1 MFDKFREE
9 CGVFGVLGRQDA
21 ANLVYLGLY
30 ALQHRGQES
39 AGIASVAE
47 DGRILSE
54 KDMGYV
60 ADIFTHER
68 IAKLPGDTA
77 IGHVRYSTAGG
88 SMLCNAQPIVA
99 FTSKGAI
106 AVAHNGNLTNGEEL
120 RKQLE
125 AEGAIFNSTADSEL
139 FVHLIARS
147 RAKDLENAFVE
158 ALTRVQGAYA
168 VALLAPGKIFAA
180 RDPYGFRPLVLGR
193 LEDSFAISSETCAFD
208 LIGAETV
215 REIGAGEVIVIEKES
230 GVRVV
235 KDARASHEARCIF
248 EHVYFARP
256 DSVVFGNS
264 VAETRQRF
272 GAQLAREHPVPADV
286 VVPVPDSGVFAA
298 LGYAQEAGIPFQ
310 YGLVRNHY
318 VGRTFIEP
326 KQTIRSFGVKVKLN
340 PVRELVAGKR
350 VVLIDD
356 SIVRGTTS
364 KKIVR
369 MLKDAGAAEVH
380 MRISSPP
387 TSWPC
392 YYGIDTPER
401 QDLIASTHSLEDIRA
416 FIEADSLGYLSEE
429 GLLEAVRK
437 DGDDPRRLYCTACFS
452 GTYLGDRRP
461 ESADVPDVAV
471 KV

>member
-1 MFDKFREE
+1 MMLDDKLHEE
-9 CGVFGVLGRQDA
+9 CGVFAVLGRADA

-39 AGIASVAE
+39 AGIAAVSPE
-47 DGRILSE
+47 GRIVSE
-54 KDMGYV
+54 KEMGYV
-60 ADIFTHER
+60 ADVFTHER
-68 IAKLPGDTA
+68 IARLPGELA

-99 FTSKGAI
+99 MTAKGQI

-125 AEGAIFNSTADSEL
+125 AEGAIFNSTADSEVI
-139 FVHLIARS
+139 VHLIARS
-147 RAKDLENAFVE
+147 KAADLEGAFID
-158 ALTRVQGAYA
+158 ALSRVQGAYA
-168 VALLAPGKIFAA
+168 VALLASDKIFAA
-180 RDPYGFRPLVLGR
+180 RDPYGFRPLVLGK
-193 LEDSFAISSETCAFD
+193 LDDVHTISSETCAFD

-215 REIGAGEVIVIEKES
+215 REIGAGEIIAIDKS

-235 KDARASHEARCIF
+235 KHARAEREARCIF

-264 VAETRQRF
+264 VADVRQRF
-272 GAQLAREHPVPADV
+272 GAQLAREHPVPADI

-298 LGYAQEAGIPFQ
+298 LGYAQEAGLPFQ

-350 VVLIDD
+350 IVLIDD

-369 MLKDAGAAEVH
+369 MLKDSGASEVH

-401 QDLIASTHSLEDIRA
+401 KDLIASTQSLDEIRD
-416 FIEADSLGYLSEE
+416 FIEADSLGYLSED
-429 GLLEAVRK
+429 GLLEAVRN
-437 DGDDPRRLYCTACFS
+437 GDDPRSLYCTACFT
-452 GTYLGDRRP
+452 GKYLKAG
-461 ESADVPDVAV
+461 
-471 KV
+471 